1 MRLTADSPHPSFT
14 CPSYEPSML
23 PAGQI
28 AVPLEPAGA
37 PLPRPVSIGA
47 PWRADPYDQALFV
60 RVHDPA
66 SIPAQL
72 AEDWK
77 ALADAAAEPN
87 SFAEHWFV
95 AASLAA
101 FGAERQI
108 RLVEVRRGPEL
119 IGVLPLA
126 VESGYAHLSVRFV
139 QNWCHHHLFLG
150 TPLVRH
156 GDETDFWSAVLD
168 QLDRAGWVPNLLHLR
183 GLVEDG
189 PVHRGL
195 ATAAALRGRGCATVH
210 RESRALLAGS
220 LDPDAYYRATIRP
233 KKRKE
238 IRRLRARLTELG
250 ELRVSQLEPGEPLE
264 PWCDLFLA
272 LEASG
277 WKGRGRSALA
287 CDPRTDRFFR
297 DALAGAHEAGKLQF
311 LRLDVGGRP
320 IAMLV
325 NFLAPP
331 GGFSF
336 KTCFD
341 EDYARFSP
349 GVLIQLENLGLM
361 ARTGL
366 DWMDSCASEHHPMI
380 DGLWSGRRSLVRVT
394 VRLGGLRRSLVFAG
408 CRALETGS
416 AFLRWLARGRAA

>member
-1 MRLTADSPHPSFT
+1 MF
-14 CPSYEPSML
+14 

-37 PLPRPVSIGA
+37 SPARPISTAAAGRV
-47 PWRADPYDQALFV
+47 DQAGPALV
-60 RVHDPA
+60 AYVHDSA
-66 SIPAQL
+66 SIPGQL
-72 AEDWK
+72 AEDWI
-77 ALADAAAEPN
+77 ALAGAAAEPN
-87 SFAEHWFV
+87 SFAEPWFL

-101 FGAERQI
+101 LAGDREI
-108 RLVEVRRGPEL
+108 RLVEVRRGSEL
-119 IGVLPLA
+119 IGVLPVA
-126 VESGYAHLSVRFV
+126 IESSYARVGVRFV

-150 TPLVRH
+150 TPLVRR
-156 GDETDFWSAVLD
+156 GEETAFWSAVLEL
-168 QLDRAGWVPNLLHLR
+168 LDRAEWAPSLLHLR

-195 ATAAALRGRGCATVH
+195 AAAARLAGRGCATVH
-210 RESRALLAGS
+210 RESRALLVS
-220 LDPDAYYRATIRP
+220 SDDPEAYYRAAVRP

-238 IRRLRARLTELG
+238 IRRLRGRLAELG
-250 ELRVSQLEPGEPLE
+250 EVRVRQLAPDEPLE
-264 PWCDLFLA
+264 PWCDQFLA

-277 WKGRGRSALA
+277 WKGRAGTALA

-297 DALAGAHEAGKLQF
+297 NVLAAAHAEQKLQL

-331 GGFSF
+331 GSFSF

-349 GVLIQLENLGLM
+349 GVLIQLENLALV
-361 ARTGL
+361 ARTEL

-380 DGLWSGRRSLVRVT
+380 DSLWSGRRSLVRVT

-408 CRALETGS
+408 CRALEAGS
-416 AFLRWLARGRAA
+416 AALRRLMRRRAA